1 MYRAPSGFRVILQVS
16 LLPRCSSVGAML
28 SAATLGEALQLFGAA
43 ALDCLVA
50 IFTESYISLVA
61 VLLIFALFLSFAA
74 AGGVGAPPHRG
85 ARP

>member
-1 MYRAPSGFRVILQVS
+1 
-16 LLPRCSSVGAML
+16 ML
-28 SAATLGEALQLFGAA
+28 SVATLGEAMQLFGAA

-74 AGGVGAPPHRG
+74 TGGVGALPIPGRWPSSPEPFMG
-85 ARP
+85 I